1 MRASKDPSFQLT
13 EVSSPRGGSPSA
25 PAIWCAMGSVY
36 LIWGSTYLAIRIAIE
51 TLPPFLMA
59 AIRFLI
65 AGGILYLIRWLRGDA
80 AATRSEWSSATIIG
94 ILLLVGGNGGV
105 VWAEQRVAS
114 GVAALLVGTAPLW
127 MVLIESL
134 NPTGR
139 RPTQW
144 AILGII
150 LGFVGIAVLIVPS
163 QLTGQREEVDIIG
176 ASVLIFS
183 SLSWATGSL
192 YSRHATLPSSPLLGT
207 AMEML
212 GGAAGLL
219 LLSFLTGEFSRL
231 TLANISTRSI
241 GGMVYLIIF
250 GSWVGLSSYTWL
262 LRVAPTPLVF
272 TYAYVN
278 PVVAVLLGH
287 LLAAEPLT
295 VQIIIAATIVV
306 GSVALTTISQQASF
320 RSKRQQ

>member
-1 MRASKDPSFQLT
+1 MGTPADPLFQST
-13 EVSSPRGGSPSA
+13 EVSNSGGPSPSSF
-25 PAIWCAMGSVY
+25 AIWCAMGSVY
-36 LIWGSTYLAIRIAIE
+36 LIWGSTYLAIRFAIE
-51 TLPPFLMA
+51 TIPPFLMA

-65 AGGILYLIRWLRGDA
+65 AGGILYLIRRSRGDGVPS
-80 AATRSEWSSATIIG
+80 RSEWYSAIIIG

-105 VWAEQRVAS
+105 AWAEQHVAS

-139 RPTQW
+139 RPSQW
-144 AILGII
+144 AIMGII

-163 QLTGQREEVDIIG
+163 QLTHHTEGVDIIG

-192 YSRHATLPSSPLLGT
+192 YSRHAALPSSPLLGT

-212 GGAAGLL
+212 GGGAGLL
-219 LLSFLTGEFSRL
+219 LLSFLSGEFSRL
-231 TLANISTRSI
+231 NLANISVRSL
-241 GGMVYLIIF
+241 GGMVYLMIF
-250 GSWVGLSSYTWL
+250 GSWIGLSSYTWL

-278 PVVAVLLGH
+278 PVVAVILGH

-295 VQIIIAATIVV
+295 LQIIVAATIVV
-306 GSVALTTISQQASF
+306 GSVALTTISQQASI
-320 RSKRQQ
+320 RSK

>member
-1 MRASKDPSFQLT
+1 VTFIIMSVSQKKNNPPSSL
-13 EVSSPRGGSPSA
+13 
-25 PAIWCAMGSVY
+25 AIWTAMISVY
-36 LIWGSTYLAIRIAIE
+36 IIWGSTYLAIRFAIE
-51 TLPPFLMA
+51 TIPPFLMA
-59 AIRFLI
+59 GVRFLI
-65 AGGILYLIRWLRGDA
+65 AGGILYLIRWSRGDA
-80 AATRSEWSSATIIG
+80 MPSRSEWSSATIIG

-139 RPTQW
+139 RPSQW

-163 QLTGQREEVDIIG
+163 QLTGIREEVDIVG
-176 ASVLIFS
+176 ASILIFS

-192 YSRHATLPSSPLLGT
+192 YSRHAALPSSPLMGT

-212 GGAAGLL
+212 GGGAGLL
-219 LLSFLTGEFSRL
+219 LLSFLSGEFSRL
-231 TLANISTRSI
+231 NLANFSARSI
-241 GGMVYLIIF
+241 GGMVYLIVF
-250 GSWVGLSSYTWL
+250 GSWIGLTSYTWL

-278 PVVAVLLGH
+278 PVVAVILGH

-295 VQIIIAATIVV
+295 LQILVAAAIVV
-306 GSVALTTISQQASF
+306 GSVALTTISHQASI
-320 RSKRQQ
+320 RSK

>member
-1 MRASKDPSFQLT
+1 MSLSAKNTSPPS
-13 EVSSPRGGSPSA
+13 PI
-25 PAIWCAMGSVY
+25 AIWSAMGSVY
-36 LIWGSTYLAIRIAIE
+36 LIWGSTYLGIRIAIE

-65 AGGILYLIRWLRGDA
+65 AGGILYLIRWSRGDA
-80 AATRSEWSSATIIG
+80 APSRSEWTSATIIG

-139 RPTQW
+139 RPSQW
-144 AILGII
+144 ASLGII

-163 QLTGQREEVDIIG
+163 RFTGNTEGVDIIG

-192 YSRHATLPSSPLLGT
+192 YSRHATLPSSPSLGT

-212 GGAAGLL
+212 GGGAGLL
-219 LLSFLTGEFSRL
+219 LLSFLSGEFSRL
-231 TLANISTRSI
+231 NLANISARSL

-250 GSWVGLSSYTWL
+250 GSWVGLTSYTWL

-278 PVVAVLLGH
+278 PVVAVILGH
-287 LLAAEPLT
+287 LLGAEPLT
-295 VQIIIAATIVV
+295 LQTIVAAAIVV
-306 GSVALTTISQQASF
+306 GSVALTTISQQASI
-320 RSKRQQ
+320 RSK

>member
-1 MRASKDPSFQLT
+1 
-13 EVSSPRGGSPSA
+13 
-25 PAIWCAMGSVY
+25 
-36 LIWGSTYLAIRIAIE
+36 
-51 TLPPFLMA
+51 MA
-59 AIRFLI
+59 ATRFLI
-65 AGGILYLIRWLRGDA
+65 AGGVLYLIRRSRGDA
-80 AATRSEWSSATIIG
+80 APSRSEWTSAIIIG

-134 NPTGR
+134 NPAGR
-139 RPTQW
+139 RPSQW

-163 QLTGQREEVDIIG
+163 QLTGQREEVDLIG

-212 GGAAGLL
+212 GGGAGLL
-219 LLSFLTGEFSRL
+219 LLSFLSGEFGRL
-231 TLANISTRSI
+231 NLADISVRSL

-250 GSWVGLSSYTWL
+250 GSWIGLTSYTWL

-278 PVVAVLLGH
+278 PVVAVILGH

-295 VQIIIAATIVV
+295 LQIIVAAAIVV
-306 GSVALTTISQQASF
+306 GSVALTTISQQASI
-320 RSKRQQ
+320 RSKP

>member
-1 MRASKDPSFQLT
+1 MSVSKKKSNPPSS
-13 EVSSPRGGSPSA
+13 V
-25 PAIWCAMGSVY
+25 AIWAAMITVY
-36 LIWGSTYLAIRIAIE
+36 IIWGSTYLGIRIAIE

-65 AGGILYLIRWLRGDA
+65 AGGILYLIRRSRGDA
-80 AATRSEWSSATIIG
+80 APSRSEWTSATIIG

-134 NPTGR
+134 NPAGR
-139 RPTQW
+139 RPSQW

-163 QLTGQREEVDIIG
+163 QLTGHREEIDLIG

-212 GGAAGLL
+212 GGGAGLL
-219 LLSFLTGEFSRL
+219 LLSFLSGEFGRL
-231 TLANISTRSI
+231 NLADISARSL
-241 GGMVYLIIF
+241 GGMIYLIIF
-250 GSWVGLSSYTWL
+250 GSWIGLTSYTWL

-278 PVVAVLLGH
+278 PVVAVILGH

-295 VQIIIAATIVV
+295 LQIIVAAAIVV
-306 GSVALTTISQQASF
+306 GSVALTTISQQASV
-320 RSKRQQ
+320 RSK

>member
-1 MRASKDPSFQLT
+1 
-13 EVSSPRGGSPSA
+13 
-25 PAIWCAMGSVY
+25 MGSVY
-36 LIWGSTYLAIRIAIE
+36 LIWGSTYLGIRIAIE

-65 AGGILYLIRWLRGDA
+65 AGGILYLIRWSRGDA
-80 AATRSEWSSATIIG
+80 APSRSEWTSATIIG

-139 RPTQW
+139 RPSQW
-144 AILGII
+144 ASLGII

-163 QLTGQREEVDIIG
+163 RFTGHTEGVDIIG

-192 YSRHATLPSSPLLGT
+192 YSRHATLPSSPSLGT
-207 AMEML
+207 VMEML
-212 GGAAGLL
+212 GGGAGLL
-219 LLSFLTGEFSRL
+219 LLSFLSGEFSRL
-231 TLANISTRSI
+231 NLANISARSL

-250 GSWVGLSSYTWL
+250 GSWVGLTSYTWL

-278 PVVAVLLGH
+278 PVVAVILGH
-287 LLAAEPLT
+287 LLVAEPLT
-295 VQIIIAATIVV
+295 LQIIVAAAIVV
-306 GSVALTTISQQASF
+306 GSVALTTISQQASI
-320 RSKRQQ
+320 RSK

>member
-1 MRASKDPSFQLT
+1 
-13 EVSSPRGGSPSA
+13 
-25 PAIWCAMGSVY
+25 MGSVY